1 MRLNSTQEKPQS
13 ISIVFRCDGGVGVVG
28 RLTGSGRGPR
38 LLLHPDVT
46 VHCEGQEPIRV
57 VACGDHRQRD
67 GGSIR
72 SSMQVLGFEPGA
84 EPRIVNLRLAL
95 PEIGREAALNLQMTK
110 LQLDDWNTVG
120 KIAPDVIS
128 ADMETRNSDSL
139 ALCLDH
145 HRYLLS
151 LAG

>member
-1 MRLNSTQEKPQS
+1 
-13 ISIVFRCDGGVGVVG
+13 
-28 RLTGSGRGPR
+28 
-38 LLLHPDVT
+38 
-46 VHCEGQEPIRV
+46 
-57 VACGDHRQRD
+57 
-67 GGSIR
+67 
-72 SSMQVLGFEPGA
+72 
-84 EPRIVNLRLAL
+84 L

-120 KIAPDVIS
+120 KIAPDVIC
-128 ADMETRNSDSL
+128 ADIETRNSDSL